1 MKAMWQ
7 FILDN
12 YHMYNLAGMYTALFL
27 AALLFLFMKERSREW
42 HPVFLYS
49 SLFLM
54 AVIFNP
60 LTAKVM
66 TKFMS
71 GEEVYWRMFWL
82 LPMLPVIAYGAV
94 LLLEEQKEKKRK
106 LILFAAL
113 FLMIVFSGN
122 FAYTGNT
129 IVYGSGGFFEL
140 GKNFEAIHNPYKVPD
155 EVIEV
160 CDIIEEADGGKR
172 NHSPRAIVPWEL
184 VSYIR
189 QYDANIEMLYG
200 RLGGHLPRLREEMY
214 GGSPD
219 IEKVVAHARV
229 YSCEYIIFNVTV
241 NYTQNPLDYDLE
253 LVGSSKTYRVFRDK
267 RFEDGS
273 MVLEDLEELYQ

>member
-7 FILDN
+7 FILEN
-12 YHMYNLAGMYTALFL
+12 YHMYNMAGMYTALFL
-27 AALLFLFMKERSREW
+27 AALLFLYLKEKSREW
-42 HPVFLYS
+42 HPTLLYS
-49 SLFLM
+49 SLLLL

-60 LTAKVM
+60 VTAKLM

-82 LPMLPVIAYGAV
+82 LPMLPVIAYVAV
-94 LLLEEQKEKKRK
+94 CILEEQKETKKK
-106 LILFAAL
+106 AVVFLAL
-113 FLMIVFSGN
+113 FFVVVLSGD
-122 FAYTGNT
+122 FVYTGNT
-129 IVYGSGGFFEL
+129 IVYNGSSFFEL
-140 GKNFEAIHNPYKVPD
+140 GKNFEKANNPYKVPD

-160 CDIIEEADGGKR
+160 CEIIEKEDGGKK
-172 NHSPRAIVPWEL
+172 NHSPRVIVPWEL

-229 YSCEYIIFNVTV
+229 YSCEYIVFNVTV
-241 NYTQNPLDYDLE
+241 NYTQNPLDFDLE
-253 LVGSSKTYRVFRDK
+253 LLGSTKTYRVFRDK

-273 MVLEDLEELYQ
+273 MLPEDLEELYQ